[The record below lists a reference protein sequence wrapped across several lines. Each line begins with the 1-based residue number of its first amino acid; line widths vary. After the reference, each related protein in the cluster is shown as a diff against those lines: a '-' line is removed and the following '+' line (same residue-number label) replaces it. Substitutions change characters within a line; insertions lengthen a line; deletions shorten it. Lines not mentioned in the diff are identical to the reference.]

1 MATKKTAK
9 PAKKAAKKAAPK
21 KAAKKAAP
29 KKAAK
34 KAAAPKKAATKKA
47 AAPKKAATKK
57 AAAPKKTATKKT
69 AAPKKAK
76 RTLNPALKAPYTPSA
91 QLAAVVGPKPL
102 PRQEVVSKL
111 WKYIKANGLQDR
123 QNINA
128 DDNLKAI
135 FGKKTVTMFEMQKYI
150 SKHLTKTNA

>member
-1 MATKKTAK
+1 MAK
-9 PAKKAAKKAAPK
+9 KKAAKKATK
-21 KAAKKAAP
+21 KSGAKKTT
-29 KKAAK
+29 
-34 KAAAPKKAATKKA
+34 KKAAT
-47 AAPKKAATKK
+47 
-57 AAAPKKTATKKT
+57 KKTATKKT
-69 AAPKKAK
+69 ASAKTTTTTKKTAAPKKK
-76 RTLNPALKAPYTPSA
+76 RTLNPALKAPYTPSV
-91 QLAAVVGPKPL
+91 QLAEVVGAKPL

-128 DDNLKAI
+128 DDKLKAI